1 MSLESFLEKLNH
13 HPESIDFAEVI
24 ALVDA
29 TYDFTPTAFQNGETR
44 NEAGQNSGSCK
55 LFSFAQLQ
63 NFSQAQTLACFGAFY
78 RVDVLENPTGDNHQ
92 NIRNFI
98 KFGWNGINFEGNAL
112 ISKV

>member
-29 TYDFTPTAFQNGETR
+29 NYDFTPTAFQNGETH
-44 NEAGQNSGSCK
+44 NAAGQNSGSCK
-55 LFSFAQLQ
+55 LFSFAKLQ
-63 NFSQAQTLACFGAFY
+63 NLSQAQTLACFGAFY
-78 RVDVLENPTGDNHQ
+78 SVDVLENPMGDNHQ

-98 KFGWNGINFEGNAL
+98 KFAWDGINFEGNAL
-112 ISKV
+112 VAKV